1 MENKSFTCPH
11 CGKKQQL
18 KNYFSFLI
26 LANGIVPIAEL
37 RLHLKK
43 RALYT
48 ALYMEFL
55 VRFLPLF
62 QQIIVY
68 TC

>member
-1 MENKSFTCPH
+1 MENQSFICPH
-11 CGKKQQL
+11 CGKKQPL
-18 KNYFSFLI
+18 KNCFFFLI
-26 LANGIVPIAEL
+26 SANGIVLTAGR

-68 TC
+68 TY